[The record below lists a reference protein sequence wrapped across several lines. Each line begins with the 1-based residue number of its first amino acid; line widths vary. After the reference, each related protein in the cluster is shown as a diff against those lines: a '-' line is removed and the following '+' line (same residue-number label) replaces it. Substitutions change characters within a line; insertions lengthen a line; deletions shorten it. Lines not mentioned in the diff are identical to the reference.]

1 MPDDGVEEV
10 ALGVVGCGRRLGAA
24 GGVGGAGQQF
34 GGPRWR
40 GRWGKDQRTQPL
52 RAGVS
57 RSRARCQRWPP
68 SVETSTRRTGAAPD
82 QERPVSTVTRPA
94 GRGASTSSSK
104 ALLRVCRVSG
114 ALPSS
119 GWPGP
124 KRR

>member
-10 ALGVVGCGRRLGAA
+10 ALGVVGRGGGLGAA
-24 GGVGGAGQQF
+24 GGVGGAGRSAA
-34 GGPRWR
+34 PRWR
-40 GRWGKDQRTQPL
+40 GRWGKDQRTQLL

-82 QERPVSTVTRPA
+82 QEQPVSTVIRPA